1 MPMRAAS
8 AIVATGRGIGLCRGF
23 NTGDLGDDLSF
34 SMNAARSFR
43 RLVRASSSG
52 TAMGCDI
59 AIPFGSGDQTYSGK
73 ILNTDITRSSR
84 SC

>member
-1 MPMRAAS
+1 MPFRLTS
-8 AIVATGRGIGLCRGF
+8 AIVATESGRVLCCGF

-43 RLVRASSSG
+43 RLVRANSSG

-59 AIPFGSGDQTYSGK
+59 ARPFGSGDQTYFEEVK
-73 ILNTDITRSSR
+73 R
-84 SC
+84 